1 MILQHLPNITKAFPN
16 RPAKPIIPKNMG
28 TIAEMIRSKGHVSS
42 SYSYSKS
49 ISNKLSDGVFVP
61 LYHRASFAI
70 EKRRHNKER
79 RDTKVTRSGPGFV
92 SAKLNIL
99 RETYALL
106 GEQRQKIYKHRK
118 RRSEFFTQ
126 LQRGSDLL
134 TTAHGLFICC
144 KH

>member
-1 MILQHLPNITKAFPN
+1 MILQHLPNITKAFPS

-70 EKRRHNKER
+70 EKVRFPQSVTFNPSMHVTFGKADNPNKILS
-79 RDTKVTRSGPGFV
+79 SGSF
-92 SAKLNIL
+92 AIAFLEKN
-99 RETYALL
+99 
-106 GEQRQKIYKHRK
+106 
-118 RRSEFFTQ
+118 F
-126 LQRGSDLL
+126 
-134 TTAHGLFICC
+134 
-144 KH
+144 